1 MTKRSSLYHWKTG
14 QMGPIFKMASENRTV
29 RKPDHS
35 ASGQE
40 LNSLKPDGQDFGC

>member
-1 MTKRSSLYHWKTG
+1 MTKWCLYQLKTG

-40 LNSLKPDGQDFGC
+40 LNSLKLDSPDFGC